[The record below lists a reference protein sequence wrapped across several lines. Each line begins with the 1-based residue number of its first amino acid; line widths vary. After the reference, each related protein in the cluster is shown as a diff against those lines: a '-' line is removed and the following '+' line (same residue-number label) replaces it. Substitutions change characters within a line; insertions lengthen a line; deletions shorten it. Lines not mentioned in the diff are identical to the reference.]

1 MPVIAAATP
10 GDCFF
15 AAYEACR
22 IAVKHMTP
30 VMLLTDGYLANGSE
44 PWNIPKVEE
53 LDQFD
58 VKFADKPNADGDFF
72 PYLRDCLLYT
82 SPSPRD

>member
-1 MPVIAAATP
+1 
-10 GDCFF
+10 
-15 AAYEACR
+15 
-22 IAVKHMTP
+22 MTP

-72 PYLRDCLLYT
+72 HISEMKKL
-82 SPSPRD
+82 